1 VTESAGRETH
11 PAADLRVL
19 ALTNLYPPHHLG
31 GYEVVHHGA
40 DRWLRAHGAT
50 VRVLTTDH
58 REDGVDDEAVHREE
72 GDVHRDLRW
81 YWHDHEFPRRTV
93 RERLALERHNH
104 RVLRRHLDAF
114 RPDVAVLWAMG
125 GMSLSLVG
133 ALERTRVPVVS
144 VVHDLWPA
152 YGPLVD
158 GFARPLARLG
168 PLAGPLSRALGS
180 DRPRGPRGTVLL
192 NSRSLADELR
202 GAGALPDAW
211 SVVPPGVR
219 VPDAVPDREPWRGR
233 LLVLGRLDP
242 RKGVDVAIDALRSA
256 PAGTGLT
263 VAGGGDGRED
273 AALRERASRAGLG
286 DRVRFVGAVDR
297 DRVPALLADHDA
309 LVFPVRW
316 AEPFGLV
323 PLEAMAHAV
332 PVIATATGGQA
343 EYLRDGVNALVVPA
357 DDPVAVAAAVGRIA
371 ADGALRGRLVAG
383 GRATAHAYDEDVFHA
398 RIAAAIATTV
408 GEAAAARR

>member
-1 VTESAGRETH
+1 MTDA
-11 PAADLRVL
+11 RVL

-31 GYEVVHHGA
+31 GYEVVHHGC
-40 DRWLRAHGAT
+40 DRWLRAHGTT

-58 REDGVDDEAVHREE
+58 REPGVADGARSAATTADEVPDRD
-72 GDVHRDLRW
+72 GDVHRELRW

-93 RERLALERHNH
+93 RERVALERHNH
-104 RVLRRHLDAF
+104 RVLHRHLDAF

-125 GMSLSLVG
+125 GMSLSLIG
-133 ALERTRVPVVS
+133 ALERARVPIVS

-168 PLAGPLSRALGS
+168 AIAGPIARAIGS

-192 NSRSLADELR
+192 NSHSLAGEL
-202 GAGALPDAW
+202 GAAGVLPPEW
-211 SVVPPGVR
+211 TVVPPGIE
-219 VPDAVPDREPWRGR
+219 VPDAVPAPGPWRGR

-242 RKGVDVAIDALRSA
+242 RKGVDVAIDALRTT
-256 PAGTGLT
+256 PAGTTLT
-263 VAGGGDGRED
+263 VAGGGDAREGE
-273 AALRERASRAGLG
+273 ALRRRAAAAGLG
-286 DRVRFVGAVDR
+286 DRVRFVGAVAR
-297 DRVPALLADHDA
+297 ERIPALLADHDA

-343 EYLRDGVNALVVPA
+343 EYLRDGDNALVVPA
-357 DDPVAVAAAVGRIA
+357 DDPGAVGAAVRRLA
-371 ADGALRGRLVAG
+371 ADAALRERLVAE
-383 GRATAHAYDEDVFHA
+383 GRSTARANGEDVFHA
-398 RIAAAIATTV
+398 RIAAAI
-408 GEAAAARR
+408 GEAAAARG